1 MQLLIKLLWP
11 LYLKEASANKLYR
24 NTLKTQRVLT
34 VFARTRDKGKYLAGT
49 IPGGEV
55 KGKLNLSSTWKNPQS
70 IELSAEVLND

>member
-24 NTLKTQRVLT
+24 NTPQTQRVLT
-34 VFARTRDKGKYLAGT
+34 VFARTQDKGKYLAAT

-55 KGKLNLSSTWKNPQS
+55 KGKVNLSSTWKNPRS
-70 IELSAEVLND
+70 MELSAEILGD